1 MLENLGGDLR
11 LDFYHGRIFFS
22 TLSRTPNPKI
32 SRSKDYAVKK
42 KDAAFIFS
50 LHLLRVWPF
59 VPFSLFFHYLFS

>member
-42 KDAAFIFS
+42 KMQ
-50 LHLLRVWPF
+50 R
-59 VPFSLFFHYLFS
+59 LFSRYTF